1 VSLDDSER
9 RALADLARALAGEY
23 ASSAAV
29 RAVLAEHGTP
39 DQRLDAELAR
49 AGLVGIEIPDRFG
62 GSGAGFAEL
71 ALVVETLGAHAAPSR
86 LTATAVMCAGA
97 ILLGGS
103 EEQRSRWLPGLAD
116 GSTAGTAV
124 LGEFAS
130 ARPGPAAARPG
141 PAAARPG
148 PAADPAAGIRA
159 EPRADGWRLHGTA
172 GYVLDARIADLVV
185 VSTAGP
191 AGSGPDPAV
200 VAVVPAGAPGLAS
213 EPVELVDG
221 TRCADT
227 VSFSGV
233 RVTEA
238 DVLARGAAARQLTT
252 ALANRAAV
260 ALAADSV
267 GAARRLLEMTVA
279 YSKQRE
285 QFGRPI
291 GGFQAVKHQA
301 ADMLVNVETSAALL
315 DGAVREAGESP
326 FSAGLASMAK
336 EYCCER
342 AAATAGTAL
351 QLHGGI
357 GYTWEHDLHLY
368 FKRIVLNQYL
378 FGDGR
383 WHRQRVAARVADR

>member
-1 VSLDDSER
+1 M
-9 RALADLARALAGEY
+9 
-23 ASSAAV
+23 
-29 RAVLAEHGTP
+29 
-39 DQRLDAELAR
+39 
-49 AGLVGIEIPDRFG
+49 
-62 GSGAGFAEL
+62 
-71 ALVVETLGAHAAPSR
+71 ETLGARAAPSR
-86 LTATAVMCAGA
+86 LTASAVLCAGA
-97 ILLGGS
+97 ILLSGS
-103 EEQRSRWLPGLAD
+103 EEQQSRWLPGLAD
-116 GSTAGTAV
+116 GSSAGTAV
-124 LGEFAS
+124 LGGFAS
-130 ARPGPAAARPG
+130 ARR
-141 PAAARPG
+141 G

-159 EPRADGWRLHGTA
+159 EPRADGWTLHGTA
-172 GYVLDARIADLVV
+172 GYVLDARVADLVV

-191 AGSGPDPAV
+191 GGASGPDAAV
-200 VAVVPAGAPGLAS
+200 VAVVPAGAEGLAS
-213 EPVELVDG
+213 DPVELVDG

-233 RVTEA
+233 RVAEA
-238 DVLARGAAARQLTT
+238 DVLARGDAARELTA

-267 GAARRLLEMTVA
+267 GAARRLLDLTVA
-279 YSKQRE
+279 YIKQRE

-301 ADMLVNVETSAALL
+301 ADMLVNVETSSALL
-315 DGAVREAGESP
+315 DGAVREVDESP
-326 FSAGLASMAK
+326 FSSELASMAK

-368 FKRIVLNQYL
+368 FKRVVLNQYL